1 MPRRKDTPIATRING
16 TSFGTDPRRAQ
27 LAALYRQGL
36 ANREIAARLGIS
48 KERVRQLLQ
57 RCQIPVVPLGTRRY
71 LAAIEGREA
80 EIVAAFLELRSD
92 AAVAQRLSLQEPH
105 VHRLID
111 ARVPEADVLR
121 RKRRS
126 RRPRYS
132 DQELVAALRKAAP
145 HLPSPLGY
153 EAYRVWA
160 AGRQLDG
167 RPWPGPQVITLRC
180 GGWCRAL
187 GRAGL
192 PANRA
197 GGLPATWQRSH
208 VVAAIAAAWR
218 ELGRAPSVAGY
229 EAWRAGRAGLPSP
242 ATARGFAAGWDNLL
256 AACYPLVY
264 GWPGVPHSSAP
275 HLLARLASGA

>member
-1 MPRRKDTPIATRING
+1 M
-16 TSFGTDPRRAQ
+16 
-27 LAALYRQGL
+27 
-36 ANREIAARLGIS
+36 
-48 KERVRQLLQ
+48 RQLL
-57 RCQIPVVPLGTRRY
+57 RRYQIPVVALGTRRY
-71 LAAIEGREA
+71 LAAIAGREA
-80 EIVAAFLELRSD
+80 EIVAAFLQLRSD
-92 AAVAQRLSLQEPH
+92 AAVAQRLRLPEPH

-121 RKRRS
+121 GKRRS

-132 DQELVAALRKAAP
+132 DQELVAALQRAAP

-153 EAYRVWA
+153 EAYRAWA
-160 AGRQLDG
+160 AGRALGD

-197 GGLPATWQRSH
+197 GGLPATWQRSD
-208 VVAAIAAAWR
+208 VLAAIVAAWR
-218 ELGRAPSVAGY
+218 ELGRAPTVTGY

-242 ATARGFAAGWDNLL
+242 ATARRFAAGWDDLL

-264 GWPGVPHSSAP
+264 GSSGAPSSSGP
-275 HLLARLASGA
+275 HLSRAPRQWGLTRGGST